1 MRVLVVDDDEA
12 IRAAVS
18 ELLRDEGYEVE
29 CAATGAQALE
39 ALQES
44 PELFGVVV
52 LDLMMPEM
60 NGWELLDTL
69 RADASLQRVPVI
81 ILSAFNG
88 VGGKLSL
95 HKPIDADV
103 LLAAVRRYDHP

>member
-44 PELFGVVV
+44 PELPGVVV

-60 NGWELLDTL
+60 SGWDFLDVVRKDEQGLIRIDGQHIHIPDIGRL
-69 RADASLQRVPVI
+69 RHYAEEEQ
-81 ILSAFNG
+81 
-88 VGGKLSL
+88 
-95 HKPIDADV
+95 
-103 LLAAVRRYDHP
+103 